1 MRAVINLNIL
11 QIQLHISDRC
21 KMEVIISIDSIEL
34 RSYKF
39 INQIVRKF
47 GYNEY
52 AKDSI
57 KQVSYIII
65 ILVHT
70 SMRKFFSW
78 DSPIHAADCKL
89 DLLTLLLSL
98 KIHVISFFLKSNH
111 WILGKNLKKSCGS
124 SEMLLLLRYI
134 WVNFGEVVGFRTEV
148 EASFS
153 PDPFT

>member
-1 MRAVINLNIL
+1 MMRAVINLNIL
-11 QIQLHISDRC
+11 QIQLNISDRC
-21 KMEVIISIDSIEL
+21 KMEVIITIDSIGL
-34 RSYKF
+34 RSYKW
-39 INQIVRKF
+39 INQNVRKL
-47 GYNEY
+47 Y
-52 AKDSI
+52 SI
-57 KQVSYIII
+57 KRVSNIII

-111 WILGKNLKKSCGS
+111 WILGNNLKKSWGS

>member
-1 MRAVINLNIL
+1 MMRAVINLNIL

-21 KMEVIISIDSIEL
+21 KMEMIISIDSIEL

-52 AKDSI
+52 SKI
-57 KQVSYIII
+57 KRVSNIII

-98 KIHVISFFLKSNH
+98 KMHVISFFLKSNH

-134 WVNFGEVVGFRTEV
+134 WVNFGEVVGFSTEV
-148 EASFS
+148 GASFS
-153 PDPFT
+153 PDTFT

>member
-1 MRAVINLNIL
+1 MMRAVINLNIL

-39 INQIVRKF
+39 INQIVWKV
-47 GYNEY
+47 GYN
-52 AKDSI
+52 SI
-57 KQVSYIII
+57 KRVSNIII